1 MADALI
7 LEFDGIGKAEYHAVS
22 GKLGLDDGHWT
33 QTAAPEGLVAHIA
46 GEKPGGLV
54 VIEVWESR
62 AAQEKFM
69 NERLGKALQEG
80 GVTSAPSRVEWM
92 PVEHYEHLER

>member
-1 MADALI
+1 MAEALI

-22 GKLGLDDGHWT
+22 AKLGLDDAHWT
-33 QTAAPEGLVAHIA
+33 QSAAPEGLIAHIG

-54 VIEVWESR
+54 VLEVWESK

-69 NERLGKALQEG
+69 NERLGKAMQEG
-80 GVTSAPSRVEWM
+80 GVTSPPSRIQWLT
-92 PVEHYEHLER
+92 VEHYEHID